1 MARHT
6 AKRSRHLISSLI
18 GGLLLGIGASLM
30 LAIYGLIRW
39 DSMWPNIVLVLGIGL
54 GLLVGLLPP
63 SAVAPAVAEA
73 PVVPEAPGDS
83 TPPSSPASPAS
94 PAYPARLAR
103 LACVRPLTPFTHP
116 AT

>member
-83 TPPSSPASPAS
+83 TPPTPPTPPASPASPAS
-94 PAYPARLAR
+94 PA
-103 LACVRPLTPFTHP
+103 
-116 AT
+116 